1 MVWGWVSLFYQLSMV
16 HVVTQSMKDY
26 LNILLANY
34 RALSLSPSKTGRED
48 DMGGIIIGITF
59 DLF

>member
-1 MVWGWVSLFYQLSMV
+1 MV

-34 RALSLSPSKTGRED
+34 RALSLSPSKAGRED